1 MSATA
6 YGVSD
11 DGVGRMAEVGALY
24 AGTAGLVR
32 CHVRS
37 GVAAS
42 EAVIDDAC
50 QFAWSRLLHHRD
62 RVSGDR
68 VVAWLVTTALHEAY
82 KLTRRAQREVSL
94 EGLAAETG
102 DLHLGRGA
110 PSPPEIVEPRLRLE
124 VLDALPERQRR
135 LIWLQGLGFDY
146 GEMATRTGASVRTVE
161 RQLTKAR
168 RTLRSVEAAEG
179 AA

>member
-1 MSATA
+1 MSVTA
-6 YGVSD
+6 CGVSE
-11 DGVGRMAEVGALY
+11 DGLGRIAEVGTLY
-24 AGTAGLVR
+24 ARTAGLVR
-32 CHVRS
+32 GHVRT
-37 GVAAS
+37 GVAAP

-62 RVSGDR
+62 GVSGDR
-68 VVAWLVTTALHEAY
+68 AVAWLVTTALHEAY
-82 KLTRRAQREVSL
+82 KLIRRAQRDVSL
-94 EGLAAETG
+94 EGLAEETG

-110 PSPPEIVEPRLRLE
+110 PSPEEIVEPRLRLE
-124 VLDALPERQRR
+124 VLDVLPERQQR

-146 GEMATRTGASVRTVE
+146 REMATRTGATVRTVE

-168 RTLRSVEAAEG
+168 RTLRSAEAAEG

>member
-1 MSATA
+1 
-6 YGVSD
+6 
-11 DGVGRMAEVGALY
+11 MAEVGALY

-82 KLTRRAQREVSL
+82 KLTRRAQREVAL
-94 EGLAAETG
+94 EGLAAATG
-102 DLHLGRGA
+102 DLHLGRRGA
-110 PSPPEIVEPRLRLE
+110 RAAEAQ
-124 VLDALPERQRR
+124 ALPPRR
-135 LIWLQGLGFDY
+135 APALAPPALSGAELARLGRGL
-146 GEMATRTGASVRTVE
+146 
-161 RQLTKAR
+161 
-168 RTLRSVEAAEG
+168 
-179 AA
+179 